1 MTALSFLLLSRN
13 AGQDL
18 ERCARAIAAC
28 TRKGDE
34 VVIVDD
40 GSQDDTIPRIGRQ
53 TEVEGWGEGTETRH
67 IILGPDPSAGHRRG
81 YDLAATIAASAAI
94 GRYVLFLTPHVMP
107 DPAGVAAART
117 LAAQGK
123 ADLVLG
129 WPAHRSGPG
138 PDILHP
144 APSLF
149 GALIRREVLFACS
162 RSGGPAPDTLS
173 LIWRSLRPGRCI
185 AQIAGPLV
193 QGPLPLP
200 DAGPA
205 LLSAAADLILAET
218 GGSEMGGS
226 EMGGTEMGGAERTA
240 AIRWVLRHL
249 PTLIAGHL
257 PGSLAGMAEPAR
269 RLWQLCATEA
279 RLQEMLSDDP
289 TARLLQALQTP
300 QTADAQKILLDSR
313 RSGPLASPARTG
325 AAPLRVA
332 QIGPHAIR
340 MPLSYPALASLW
352 QDRVV
357 LTPLAEADVVVFA
370 HPRDVAELG
379 AEVARGLRARA
390 RPIGLFS
397 EEPFWDSLFSPDP
410 LAPVLRLPAGPAGE
424 LRLVQINH
432 HTSEVFDFTD
442 IPYYLLTN
450 HRFAASYGARFR
462 RNALIA
468 PDAWRDWFGAR
479 PVRAAFMAERR
490 PEAFHDVSFPQG
502 DIHGLCAWRTRL
514 AEAFDTGRVER
525 IGASWNSGPS
535 RFALQDWHMDK
546 MARMDGRAQFL
557 SGIENTHQPTY
568 LTEKLFDAFACGS
581 RPLYVA
587 SPGHRV
593 HGLGLPTG
601 SWVNL
606 WGKDPRS
613 AASAMD
619 EIVWDAAFFADYAA
633 AQTRLATLF
642 GDPRRVVRE
651 RARLRLTVLEAL
663 AQLEAS
669 PRHQI

>member
-28 TRKGDE
+28 TAKGDE

-40 GSQDDTIPRIGRQ
+40 GSQDDTIARIGRQ
-53 TEVEGWGEGTETRH
+53 TEMAGWGEASKTRR

-81 YDLAATIAASAAI
+81 YDLAATIAASAALT
-94 GRYVLFLTPHVMP
+94 RYVLFLTPQIMP
-107 DPAGVAAART
+107 DPAGVAAARN

-123 ADLVLG
+123 ADLVVG
-129 WPAHRSGPG
+129 APAQGFGPG

-144 APSLF
+144 TPSLF
-149 GALIRREVLFACS
+149 GALIRREVLFADS
-162 RSGGPAPDTLS
+162 RSTGPAPDTLS
-173 LIWRSLRPGRCI
+173 LIWRSLRPGRSI
-185 AQIAGPLV
+185 VQIAGPLV
-193 QGPLPLP
+193 EGPLPLA

-205 LLSAAADLILAET
+205 LLSAAADLIVA
-218 GGSEMGGS
+218 EMG
-226 EMGGTEMGGAERTA
+226 EAERTA

-249 PTLIAGHL
+249 PSLIAGHL

-269 RLWQLCATEA
+269 RLWQLVATEA
-279 RLQEMLSDDP
+279 RLQEMLADDP
-289 TARLLQALQTP
+289 AARLLQALQAP
-300 QTADAQKILLDSR
+300 QTAAAQKTLLDSR
-313 RSGPLASPARTG
+313 RTGRLASPARTG

-332 QIGPHAIR
+332 QIGPHAMR
-340 MPLSYPALASLW
+340 MPLSYPALAALW
-352 QDRVV
+352 QDHVAP
-357 LTPLAEADVVVFA
+357 TQLAEADVVVFA
-370 HPRDVAELG
+370 HPRDVADLG
-379 AEVARGLRARA
+379 AEVARGLRARP

-410 LAPVLRLPAGPAGE
+410 LAPALRLPAGPAGE

-432 HTSEVFDFTD
+432 HTSDIFDFTD

-462 RNALIA
+462 RNALIT
-468 PDAWRDWFGAR
+468 PEVWRDWFAAR

-490 PEAFHDVSFPQG
+490 PEAFHDVSFAQG
-502 DIHGLCAWRTRL
+502 DMHGLCAWRTRL
-514 AEAFDTGRVER
+514 AEAYDTGRVER
-525 IGASWNSGPS
+525 IGASWQGGPS

-546 MARMDGRAQFL
+546 MVRMDGRAQFL
-557 SGIENTHQPTY
+557 SGIENTHQPAY

-593 HGLGLPTG
+593 HGLGLPEG
-601 SWVNL
+601 SWLNL
-606 WGKDPRS
+606 WGKDPQS
-613 AASAMD
+613 AATAMD
-619 EIVWDAAFFADYAA
+619 ETVWDAAFFADYAA
-633 AQTRLATLF
+633 AQTALATLF
-642 GDPRRVVRE
+642 GDPRLIVRE
-651 RARLRLTVLEAL
+651 RARLRLAVLETL

-669 PRHQI
+669 PRQQI